1 MLSLL
6 WEFIL
11 VIFRKCF
18 PMFPLWFHNLSNT
31 HYFFSYLQGLGGNEV
46 SVLCSS
52 FLCIWKFWSCL
63 LKSGVFL
70 VCSFGNKTFSQ
81 YFLVLYFFFF
91 IANCSCSSHLV
102 IAYHIFSSIRVPNTW
117 WYVCVQ
123 VKLVLNR
130 EQDYLTD
137 ILSLCP
143 SIIIPIWAIVRRSW
157 LNVLLVLIS
166 WRTLTGGA
174 QMLIEPNSFSS

>member
-81 YFLVLYFFFF
+81 YFLVLYFFFLLL
-91 IANCSCSSHLV
+91 IVLV
-102 IAYHIFSSIRVPNTW
+102 PLIWSLPTTFFPQLECPTLDDMFVFRSN
-117 WYVCVQ
+117 WY
-123 VKLVLNR
+123 
-130 EQDYLTD
+130 
-137 ILSLCP
+137 
-143 SIIIPIWAIVRRSW
+143 W
-157 LNVLLVLIS
+157 
-166 WRTLTGGA
+166 
-174 QMLIEPNSFSS
+174 IESKIT